1 MVEKGSA
8 KSVPSQK
15 QQIIQQKLSE
25 SIFGDLEFNQ
35 KLKITRGTLNK
46 KINWILVIEFCGIL
60 SYPSNIP
67 PLLAQW

>member
-1 MVEKGSA
+1 MFQSRNLSKTKQNNKKFTETSAKMVEKGSA

-46 KINWILVIEFCGIL
+46 KIN
-60 SYPSNIP
+60 
-67 PLLAQW
+67 